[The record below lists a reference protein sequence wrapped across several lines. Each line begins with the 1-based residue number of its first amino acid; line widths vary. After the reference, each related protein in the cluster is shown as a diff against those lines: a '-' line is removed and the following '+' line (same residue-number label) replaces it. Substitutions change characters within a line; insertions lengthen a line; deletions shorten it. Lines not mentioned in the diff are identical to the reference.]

1 MQGPSSPSAFHVS
14 SASEIDL
21 LAIGDRPLLLTR
33 NFGLVWS
40 GQLIS
45 QIGDGISRLALLWFV
60 YAITGSAL
68 KTSIIGLLQTIP
80 PILLGPLI
88 GVYVDRLPKKYLL
101 IISDLLRA
109 VLIGFIPCMVP
120 VESFTVSMLYVLV
133 LLHAIATAVFGPA
146 LTAAV
151 PAIVPKT
158 QFTAANALLQ
168 STTSLGIVLGPALSG
183 LGIAAYGSQEVL
195 CLNAITYLV
204 SALCLSLTS
213 FTDSDTAV
221 RFSQASPSTLMQDL
235 IEGFRYSV
243 VNRPVILLLT
253 GTAALYTFG
262 TAALTSLFPVF
273 ARKLLDLGPVEIG
286 YLWSALGGGLL
297 LTSIGLLWATGWTV
311 KDRSKLIFSTS
322 LLSGTAVCALV
333 WTPHPYHAG
342 ILMGLIGG
350 GMGAFTPIAWG
361 IIQELTPGH
370 LIGRVLGLYGTGAM
384 TSAIAGISSFG
395 WITERYGPA
404 PGLLGIG
411 IVMFATA
418 LVALRMSR
426 DCIPSLRE
434 SRS

>member
-1 MQGPSSPSAFHVS
+1 MQGPSSPSACHVS
-14 SASEIDL
+14 AASGIDL
-21 LAIGDRPLLLTR
+21 TARAERPLLLTR

-101 IISDLLRA
+101 IISDVLRA

-168 STTSLGIVLGPALSG
+168 STTSLGIIVGPALSG

-204 SALCLSLTS
+204 SALCLSLTC
-213 FTDSDTAV
+213 FTGSGATV
-221 RFSQASPSTLMQDL
+221 ISQAPPSTLMKDL
-235 IEGFRYSV
+235 IEGFHYTV
-243 VNRPVILLLT
+243 VHRPVILLLT

-297 LTSIGLLWATGWTV
+297 LTSVGLLWATGWTV
-311 KDRSKLIFSTS
+311 KDRSKLIFSAS
-322 LLSGTAVCALV
+322 LLSGAAVCALA
-333 WTPHPYHAG
+333 WTPRPYQAG

-370 LIGRVLGLYGTGAM
+370 LIGRVLGVYGTGAM

-395 WITERYGPA
+395 WITERYGPG
-404 PGLLGIG
+404 PGLFGIG

-418 LVALRMSR
+418 LVALRMSQTSA
-426 DCIPSLRE
+426 IVLKE
-434 SRS
+434 TRS

>member
-1 MQGPSSPSAFHVS
+1 MQGRSSPPAYQLSAT
-14 SASEIDL
+14 SEIDL
-21 LAIGDRPLLLTR
+21 LASGNRPLLLTR

-60 YAITGSAL
+60 YAVTGSPL

-80 PILLGPLI
+80 PIVFGPII

-101 IISDLLRA
+101 IISDVLRA

-195 CLNAITYLV
+195 CLNAMTYLV
-204 SALCLSLTS
+204 SALCLSLTC
-213 FTDSDTAV
+213 FTDSGTTV
-221 RFSQASPSTLMQDL
+221 ISETPRSTLMQDL

-243 VNRPVILLLT
+243 VNKPVILLLT

-297 LTSIGLLWATGWTV
+297 LTSIGLLWATGWTI

-322 LLSGTAVCALV
+322 LLSGAAVCALV
-333 WTPHPYHAG
+333 WTPQPYQVG
-342 ILMGLIGG
+342 ILMGVIGG

-384 TSAIAGISSFG
+384 TSAIVGISSFG
-395 WITERYGPA
+395 WITERYGPG
-404 PGLLGIG
+404 PGLVGIG
-411 IVMFATA
+411 IVMVATA
-418 LVALRMSR
+418 LVGLRMSR
-426 DCIPSLRE
+426 TCAHVLRE
-434 SRS
+434 PHS